1 MSPLA
6 TRLTPQLLSMADR
19 FRSLRPKRATW
30 SISAIEMFFFNS
42 NGIQAASAEGGI
54 IEMFFF
60 NPNGIQATSP

>member
-1 MSPLA
+1 
-6 TRLTPQLLSMADR
+6 
-19 FRSLRPKRATW
+19 
-30 SISAIEMFFFNS
+30 MFFFNS